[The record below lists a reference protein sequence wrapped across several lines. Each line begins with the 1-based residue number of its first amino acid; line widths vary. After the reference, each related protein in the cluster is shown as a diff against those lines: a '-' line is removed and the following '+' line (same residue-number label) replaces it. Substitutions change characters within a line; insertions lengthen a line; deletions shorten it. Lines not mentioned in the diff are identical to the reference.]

1 MSRGR
6 AAGSYNRGVAEGA
19 IKRRLRSARSTV
31 GRAARGVLRL
41 PRATAGAARGFWS
54 DLSVITRRRLVAALA
69 VFAVLVAFV
78 TLAVPNLPCQFPGGD
93 SCPPPDDALELVPA
107 DALAYVHANLDPDEE
122 QYVAATEIA
131 DLVPNLSSQLG
142 GRAVAELPGADAI
155 APEFERDVR
164 PWFGGE
170 AAVVVVGGVAD
181 APEQIVLLEVA
192 DADGASD
199 FATELAG
206 ATDETEEYRG
216 TQLGGDGVG
225 LATARLEDFLAIGR
239 SDGIRALIDVATG
252 AEGVTSLADDP
263 AADELRDELPDHTLI
278 DAYLSQE
285 GVSELVGDSRGIESS
300 LAPFMAPG
308 TSTGAVASVSAADG
322 ALELSVRSALDTA
335 AAEAEPPFFAA
346 FPPFEPKI
354 PARLAADAL
363 GYLGFGD
370 PATTVQALLGQA
382 AAQAPAIVSGF
393 EDLARDL
400 REQGGVDLEGD
411 LLAGLGSE
419 AAFAVEPRSGDF
431 DLPYL
436 EFVADGVDEDEA
448 RRALAALQGPL
459 ADAVDPGSGLQAPV
473 FDEDEIEGVDVRT
486 LRLSPAVELAFA
498 VFDGLAVVATDPQGI
513 ERLAGTEGGLDE
525 SALFARATDEF
536 PDEVSMQGFFD
547 LGQLV
552 STGENLGLAEDP
564 VYAAFA
570 GEFRRLDAFAFAVSE
585 DESLLISDAKLVF
598 DE

>member
-1 MSRGR
+1 
-6 AAGSYNRGVAEGA
+6 
-19 IKRRLRSARSTV
+19 
-31 GRAARGVLRL
+31 
-41 PRATAGAARGFWS
+41 
-54 DLSVITRRRLVAALA
+54 
-69 VFAVLVAFV
+69 
-78 TLAVPNLPCQFPGGD
+78 
-93 SCPPPDDALELVPA
+93 
-107 DALAYVHANLDPDEE
+107 VHANLDPDEE
-122 QYVAATEIA
+122 QYEAATEIA
-131 DLVPNLSSQLG
+131 DLVPNFSRQLA
-142 GRAVAELPGADAI
+142 GRAVAALPGADAI

-170 AAVVVVGGVAD
+170 AAIVVLGGVAD
-181 APEQIVLLEVA
+181 EPEQIVLLEVA
-192 DADGASD
+192 DADGAGD

-206 ATDETEEYRG
+206 GAGETEEYRG
-216 TQLGGDGVG
+216 TQLSGDGAG
-225 LATARLEDFLAIGR
+225 LATARLESFLAIGR
-239 SDGIRALIDVATG
+239 GQGIRALIDVATG
-252 AEGVTSLADDP
+252 AEGAASLADDP
-263 AADELRDELPDHTLI
+263 AAGELRDELPDHTLL

-285 GVSELVGDSRGIESS
+285 GVSELVGDSSGVESA

-308 TSTGAVASVSAADG
+308 ASTGAVASLSAAG
-322 ALELSVRSALDTA
+322 GELEFSVRSALDTA

-346 FPPFEPKI
+346 FPPFEPEI
-354 PARLAADAL
+354 PARLASDAL
-363 GYLGFGD
+363 GYVGFGD

-419 AAFAVEPRSGDF
+419 AAFAVEPRSGEF

-459 ADAVDPGSGLQAPV
+459 AEAVDPGSGLQAPV
-473 FDEDEIEGVDVRT
+473 FDEAEIEGVEVRS
-486 LRLSPAVELAFA
+486 LRISPAVELAFA
-498 VFDGLAVVATDPQGI
+498 VFDSLAVVATDPQGI
-513 ERLAGTEGGLDE
+513 ERLAAGKGGLDE
-525 SALFARATDEF
+525 SELYAQAIDEF
-536 PDEVSMQGFFD
+536 PDEVSMQAFFD

-570 GEFRRLDAFAFAVSE
+570 SEFRRFDAFAFAVSE
-585 DESLLISDAKLVF
+585 DESLLISDARLLF